1 MKKEIKLTKTES
13 PLLIKANGFFFALF
27 GRPRAEREMNLSA
40 ETFSAER
47 FIFTTALQ
55 AKNFLSQVRDDD
67 APSKNSW
74 RERDGRGLIVSQYR
88 RINTSVLRD
97 YRLMQLTKSIIVK
110 LTSLKSLCH
119 NNSFVVDKSKII
131 IQ

>member
-1 MKKEIKLTKTES
+1 MPFTK
-13 PLLIKANGFFFALF
+13 GFFFALF
-27 GRPRAEREMNLSA
+27 GRPHAERVMNLLSA
-40 ETFSAER
+40 EKYSAESK

-88 RINTSVLRD
+88 RINPSVLRD
-97 YRLMQLTKSIIVK
+97 YRLLQLTKSIIVK
-110 LTSLKSLCH
+110 LTSLKSLFH
-119 NNSFVVDKSKII
+119 NN
-131 IQ
+131 